1 MEKLLTLLKE
11 IRDDV
16 DFENEQKLVDGGILD
31 SLAIMT
37 VVVEI
42 SDAFGIDLS
51 PADIVPA
58 NFNSAKAMWE
68 MIERLKG

>member
-31 SLAIMT
+31 SLDIMT

-68 MIERLKG
+68 MIERLKA

>member
-11 IRDDV
+11 IRDDL

-31 SLAIMT
+31 SLDIMT

-42 SDAFGIDLS
+42 SDAFGIALS

-68 MIERLKG
+68 MIERLKA